1 MNQGVNG
8 VSGRIGRESVKI
20 TIGLPYQNGLETVMF
35 PEEKYSLVITLNMKI
50 R

>member
-20 TIGLPYQNGLETVMF
+20 TIGLRCQNGFETVMF
-35 PEEKYSLVITLNMKI
+35 PEEKCSLAITLNMKV